1 MRRCGGMICRLSCQ
15 NNIRSSNGRGEP
27 CRDSNCRIWLCKIDA
42 SKRSHGCNFAI
53 NDDRVL
59 AMLASRQ
66 KLSQLS
72 KTIDVTLV
80 AELQCGVAM
89 ESTMRS
95 YGFHDY

>member
-1 MRRCGGMICRLSCQ
+1 
-15 NNIRSSNGRGEP
+15 
-27 CRDSNCRIWLCKIDA
+27 
-42 SKRSHGCNFAI
+42 
-53 NDDRVL
+53 
-59 AMLASRQ
+59 MLASRQ